1 MKYRWPAE
9 HLRAAPPVPRRV
21 FCYSATFYFLL
32 CLCAVRIYPA
42 TFYFYFYEM
51 KMGKLAEYF
60 CAINAEDKLQKTN
73 GRRAIIAGGAKYT

>member
-21 FCYSATFYFLL
+21 FCYS
-32 CLCAVRIYPA
+32 A